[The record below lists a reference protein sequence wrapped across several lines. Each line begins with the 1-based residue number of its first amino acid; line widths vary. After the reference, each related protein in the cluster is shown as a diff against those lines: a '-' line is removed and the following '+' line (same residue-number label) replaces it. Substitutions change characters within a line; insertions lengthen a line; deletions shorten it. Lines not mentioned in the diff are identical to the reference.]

1 MVTFRKIVVLFGVMA
16 MRCASGSTPHADNCT
31 DDSQGMLQPGTFS
44 LSLIALP
51 IFKKNHC
58 SIVWN
63 ATYNVYSETR
73 RFSTIRSNLCSSHDP
88 QPCTNHWKQPQP
100 INSFPHFRLSRK
112 KRNEFLLP
120 IYSNINSAPIFTCL
134 APFPPTTL
142 AFANRTGMISS
153 YAGFWDALQV
163 DPYAGTQCKL
173 ELNII

>member
-1 MVTFRKIVVLFGVMA
+1 

-44 LSLIALP
+44 LSLSSPSPFLKRTTVQLYETPRTMFTVRPEGFQRFVQTCAL
-51 IFKKNHC
+51 H
-58 SIVWN
+58 
-63 ATYNVYSETR
+63 TTR
-73 RFSTIRSNLCSSHDP
+73 SHAPTTGSSPNLF
-88 QPCTNHWKQPQP
+88 
-100 INSFPHFRLSRK
+100 NSFPHFRLSRK

-120 IYSNINSAPIFTCL
+120 IHSNINSAPIFTCL

-173 ELNII
+173 ELNIIYKNASLKNKKLV